1 MMSPTLLEATIVLI
15 LIVLGWQIGVRI
27 APTVLTYWQTARQ
40 QIAQIEESQP
50 AEQTLS
56 FTTLSSIEESNKE
69 SNKES
74 NHERELG
81 SECKKNTAH
90 Q

>member
-27 APTVLTYWQTARQ
+27 APVVLTYWQAARQ
-40 QIAQIEESQP
+40 QLNQMESPP
-50 AEQTLS
+50 AEQPLPSTQ
-56 FTTLSSIEESNKE
+56 E

-74 NHERELG
+74 NHE
-81 SECKKNTAH
+81 
-90 Q
+90 